1 MTERDLVAL
10 PCKLSRAAFSTERGF
25 DVVLANGQVYGGI
38 APKHF
43 CWTKEGV
50 LIEGDEATEGE
61 VDGFVAAKRLDQIDE
76 TDQFLV
82 EVPDAMRVV
91 VRASQ
96 IVKRPTKIVPP
107 GPNRKG

>member
-10 PCKLSRAAFSTERGF
+10 PCKLTRGGFPSERGF
-25 DVVLANGQVYGGI
+25 DVVLANGQIYGGL

-50 LIEGDEATEGE
+50 LIEGDEANGDE
-61 VDGFVAAKRLDQIDE
+61 VDGFVAAKRLDQIDD

-91 VRASQ
+91 VWGST